1 VTTKRSTSGGGRRAA
16 RRRVVCVLS
25 ANPIA
30 LRELGRLLQEPGEF
44 RVRRFH
50 LDLST
55 KDPHEIRVPAAPVY
69 VLDGWSTWSTM
80 EAVVA
85 SVRQRHRAA
94 MLLVVGGRI
103 SDPVL
108 FSLLH
113 LGVKGLV
120 PCSHLD
126 DHLAHAVRHVA
137 QGGLWIPRAQLS
149 RFLEQVI
156 GQGRERQAVAATR
169 NISRREREVLNCV
182 LKNLSN
188 KEIGSE
194 LHISESTVKFHL
206 ARLFE
211 KFGVRRRADLILQ
224 TVQQPAS
231 LVH

>member
-1 VTTKRSTSGGGRRAA
+1 
-16 RRRVVCVLS
+16 
-25 ANPIA
+25 
-30 LRELGRLLQEPGEF
+30 
-44 RVRRFH
+44 
-50 LDLST
+50 
-55 KDPHEIRVPAAPVY
+55 
-69 VLDGWSTWSTM
+69 
-80 EAVVA
+80 
-85 SVRQRHRAA
+85 
-94 MLLVVGGRI
+94 MLVVVGGRI

-120 PCSHLD
+120 SCTHLEEQ
-126 DHLAHAVRHVA
+126 LAQAVRHVA

-156 GQGRERQAVAATR
+156 GQSTERRTPAAAR
-169 NISRREREVLNCV
+169 HISRREREVLNCV

>member
-1 VTTKRSTSGGGRRAA
+1 
-16 RRRVVCVLS
+16 
-25 ANPIA
+25 
-30 LRELGRLLQEPGEF
+30 
-44 RVRRFH
+44 
-50 LDLST
+50 
-55 KDPHEIRVPAAPVY
+55 
-69 VLDGWSTWSTM
+69 
-80 EAVVA
+80 
-85 SVRQRHRAA
+85 
-94 MLLVVGGRI
+94 
-103 SDPVL
+103 
-108 FSLLH
+108 
-113 LGVKGLV
+113 V